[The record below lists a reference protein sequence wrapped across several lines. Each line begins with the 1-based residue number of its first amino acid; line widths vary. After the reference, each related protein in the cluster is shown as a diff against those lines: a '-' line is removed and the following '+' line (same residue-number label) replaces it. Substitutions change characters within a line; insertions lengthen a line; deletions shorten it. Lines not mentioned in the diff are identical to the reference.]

1 MVDGAIML
9 EELQLKASVR
19 VAEPY
24 ARAPPA
30 ALPAPW
36 PWPPRAGAG
45 AQCAPGAQPAS
56 PRRCRARTVAWMG
69 SPRAG
74 AARMMATRSMLAGA
88 RGPRVIW
95 AGGDGSVRTPPG
107 RFCSPPRQAGR
118 AGWVERWTSA
128 GWRRDRLERGEGR
141 RVRAC
146 AASCWLMARVRLG
159 WVWWAS

>member
-9 EELQLKASVR
+9 EELQLKAAVR

-56 PRRCRARTVAWMG
+56 PRRCR
-69 SPRAG
+69 RAG
-74 AARMMATRSMLAGA
+74 
-88 RGPRVIW
+88 
-95 AGGDGSVRTPPG
+95 DGR
-107 RFCSPPRQAGR
+107 C
-118 AGWVERWTSA
+118 
-128 GWRRDRLERGEGR
+128 
-141 RVRAC
+141 
-146 AASCWLMARVRLG
+146 
-159 WVWWAS
+159 